1 MRKDFEEA
9 LKRGMRE
16 FGQIIKKTH
25 GEYRMVLE

>member
-16 FGQIIKKTH
+16 FGQIIKKTSWRIQD
-25 GEYRMVLE
+25 GP